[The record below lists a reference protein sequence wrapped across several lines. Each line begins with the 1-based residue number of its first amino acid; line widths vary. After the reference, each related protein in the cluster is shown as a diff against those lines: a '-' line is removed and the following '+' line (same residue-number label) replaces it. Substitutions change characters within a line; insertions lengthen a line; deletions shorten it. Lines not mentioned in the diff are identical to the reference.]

1 MCPQDRMSCNFYVL
15 VSDLL
20 KMYQYNHN
28 SRVSSLSS
36 ISESFRITKEG
47 FYKYS
52 NTFVSNCILKVF

>member
-1 MCPQDRMSCNFYVL
+1 MSCNFYVL
-15 VSDLL
+15 VSDLFE
-20 KMYQYNHN
+20 MYQYNHN

-52 NTFVSNCILKVF
+52 NTFVSNCILQVF